1 MANISIHIPLSMGS
15 TSISNVFIDYFMP
28 TANGSYVKVYLYLL
42 RILSTEQKDLSIS
55 LLADKLE
62 NTESDILR
70 ALHYWEK
77 KGLLSIQKNING
89 NITDLTFIEPE
100 TLITSKNSNSNV
112 SNCFST
118 GAVQNNHLTT
128 ATPITLE
135 TAATEKQNIPVA
147 TSNRGPSYQRKN
159 YTAQE
164 ISTLS
169 KNEEFQ
175 KLTLI
180 IESYLERPLKPTDV
194 QMIAFLRDTIGFST
208 ELIMYLY
215 EYCISNGKR
224 RDNYIETVAINWA
237 NEGIR
242 TVEQAEQTTA
252 KYNADYNAVSKAF
265 GLNRNPGTYEQ
276 KFIYR
281 WSKEYKFDTV
291 ILAEACNRT
300 IKNIN
305 KPDFS
310 YADSILK
317 NWYHQGVHTLA
328 DIEKIDNEHKE
339 TKKNRTHTPATNNSF
354 NAFPQRSYTKED
366 FSSIEKRLLEKSYH
380 NK

>member
-100 TLITSKNSNSNV
+100 TLITSRNSNSNV

-147 TSNRGPSYQRKN
+147 TSNREPSYQRKN
-159 YTAQE
+159 YTVQE

-300 IKNIN
+300 IKNIK

>member
-100 TLITSKNSNSNV
+100 TLITSRNSNSNV

-135 TAATEKQNIPVA
+135 TATTKKQNIPVA
-147 TSNRGPSYQRKN
+147 TSNREPSYQRKN
-159 YTAQE
+159 YTVQE

>member
-100 TLITSKNSNSNV
+100 TLITSRNSNSNV

-147 TSNRGPSYQRKN
+147 TSNREPSYQRKN

-164 ISTLS
+164 ISTLN

-215 EYCISNGKR
+215 EYCISNGKQLSC
-224 RDNYIETVAINWA
+224 W
-237 NEGIR
+237 
-242 TVEQAEQTTA
+242 
-252 KYNADYNAVSKAF
+252 
-265 GLNRNPGTYEQ
+265 
-276 KFIYR
+276 
-281 WSKEYKFDTV
+281 
-291 ILAEACNRT
+291 

-305 KPDFS
+305 
-310 YADSILK
+310 
-317 NWYHQGVHTLA
+317 N
-328 DIEKIDNEHKE
+328 
-339 TKKNRTHTPATNNSF
+339 
-354 NAFPQRSYTKED
+354 
-366 FSSIEKRLLEKSYH
+366 
-380 NK
+380 

>member
-100 TLITSKNSNSNV
+100 TLITSRNSNSNV

-147 TSNRGPSYQRKN
+147 TSNREPSYQRKN